1 MILDE
6 GKRIDGRSFTDIRP
20 IACETSVLNKSHG
33 SALFTRGET
42 QSLASVTLGSAE
54 DEQRADSILLKDFSK
69 SFYLHYNFPP
79 YSVGEA
85 RFMRAPGRREI
96 GHGMLAEKSLA
107 QVMPE
112 PKRIWIH
119 CQIRI

>member
-20 IACETSVLNKSHG
+20 IRETSVLKKSHG

-69 SFYLHYNFPP
+69 SFYLHYNF
-79 YSVGEA
+79 SVLG
-85 RFMRAPGRREI
+85 
-96 GHGMLAEKSLA
+96 
-107 QVMPE
+107 
-112 PKRIWIH
+112 W
-119 CQIRI
+119 